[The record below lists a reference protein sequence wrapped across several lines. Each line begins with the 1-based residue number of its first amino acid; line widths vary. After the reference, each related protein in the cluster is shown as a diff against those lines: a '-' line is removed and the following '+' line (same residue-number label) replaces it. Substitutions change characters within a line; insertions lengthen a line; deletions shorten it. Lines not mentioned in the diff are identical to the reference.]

1 MMPRGHVRDRE
12 AMGDPRQQPDTQAT
26 WVVVPAFREAAVI
39 RHTVE
44 GLRAHFRHVV
54 VVDDGSAD
62 ATAAEALAG
71 GATVVSHPLNL
82 GQGAA
87 LQTGIELAIARG
99 AAYVATFDADGQ
111 HRVEDLLRMLATLQ
125 GEPLDIVL
133 GSRFAGDAPGLSAAR
148 RLALKGAVL
157 FTNLTTGV
165 RLSDAHNGLRV
176 MTADAAR
183 RIELRQDQMAHASE
197 LVAQVG
203 RLGLRFR
210 ELPVTIT
217 YSDYSMRKGQRL
229 SNGFRILSDLV
240 SGWLQR

>member
-1 MMPRGHVRDRE
+1 
-12 AMGDPRQQPDTQAT
+12 MGDSRHTSAAELT
-26 WVVVPAFREAAVI
+26 WVVVPAYREAAVI
-39 RHTVE
+39 RRTVA
-44 GLRAHFRHVV
+44 GLRVRFPNVV
-54 VVDDGSAD
+54 VVNDGSPD
-62 ATAAEALAG
+62 ATAEEALAA
-71 GATVVSHPLNL
+71 GAAVVSHPINL

-87 LQTGIELAIARG
+87 LQTGIAYALSRG

-111 HRVEDLLRMLATLQ
+111 HRVEDLLRMLAILQ
-125 GEPLDIVL
+125 AEPLDIVL
-133 GSRFAGDAPGLSAAR
+133 GSRFAGRAPGLSTAR
-148 RLALKGAVL
+148 RLALKAAVL
-157 FTNLTTGV
+157 LTNLTTGV
-165 RLSDAHNGLRV
+165 RLTDAHNGLRV

-217 YSDYSMRKGQRL
+217 YTDYSVHKGQRL